1 MLCQSYLSSTVI
13 SFLLKDKW
21 RWFILFISCFA
32 SLLYWVLSQALYT
45 KTNGGS
51 IKACQLFSVKK
62 IFEKILLFPRHIEL
76 NLVMSLKRLSVEAW
90 QNKKHYSTGNNTS
103 KNPIPRQE
111 ISNQSTMWSTQV
123 RSGQVRSQHCCL
135 CSFPLELSSSRVK
148 LQLHTRFIGY
158 DSFQTRWFI
167 SYRFQICTIT

>member
-1 MLCQSYLSSTVI
+1 M
-13 SFLLKDKW
+13 
-21 RWFILFISCFA
+21 
-32 SLLYWVLSQALYT
+32 SQALYT

-90 QNKKHYSTGNNTS
+90 QNEKHYSTGNNTS

-111 ISNQSTMWSTQV
+111 ISNQSTMYSGHV
-123 RSGQVRSQHCCL
+123 RSGHNIVVCAVFL
-135 CSFPLELSSSRVK
+135 L
-148 LQLHTRFIGY
+148 
-158 DSFQTRWFI
+158 SFQAVVLSCNYTRNLSATILFKLVD
-167 SYRFQICTIT
+167 SYLIAFKFAQ